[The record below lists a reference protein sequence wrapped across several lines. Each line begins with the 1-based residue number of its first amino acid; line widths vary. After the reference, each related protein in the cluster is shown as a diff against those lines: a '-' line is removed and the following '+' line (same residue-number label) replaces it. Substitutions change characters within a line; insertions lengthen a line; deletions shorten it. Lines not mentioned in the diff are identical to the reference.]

1 MHFINYFFFL
11 IFLLFYFFIGKKK
24 AADDFSLSIS
34 NIEVDKCE
42 NFKERF

>member
-1 MHFINYFFFL
+1 L
-11 IFLLFYFFIGKKK
+11 PKKKKNK

-42 NFKERF
+42 NFKERFKEFL